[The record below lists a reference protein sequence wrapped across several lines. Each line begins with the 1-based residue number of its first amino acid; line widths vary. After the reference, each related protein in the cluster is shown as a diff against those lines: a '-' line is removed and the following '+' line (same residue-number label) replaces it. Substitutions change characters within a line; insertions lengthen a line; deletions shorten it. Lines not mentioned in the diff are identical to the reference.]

1 MKKTLVT
8 ICLLAGILMVQG
20 CVHKETDEENAAK
33 RLAQEAGLKKA
44 LAPYFNSIPTIQWT
58 VFDNNKVYVGF
69 RVNYNSSSL
78 TSIKIIMR
86 NAALLAGMEGYLGFE
101 LWAVDA
107 TRTSKNWT
115 PENGIEAWLLTQV
128 FQNGNIIQTQ

>member
-8 ICLLAGILMVQG
+8 ICLLVGMLMLQG
-20 CVHKETDEENAAK
+20 CVDKETDEENANK
-33 RLAQEAGLKKA
+33 RLAQEAGLEKA
-44 LAPYFNSIPTIQWT
+44 LASYFNSIPTIQWT
-58 VFDNNKVYVGF
+58 AFDNNKVYVGF

-78 TSIKIIMR
+78 GSIKTIMR
-86 NAALLAGMEGYLGFE
+86 DAALLAGGAGYLGIE

-128 FQNGNIIQTQ
+128 FQSGRIIQTQ